1 MSRHDD
7 RMRLM
12 DMRDHGQEACALCA
26 QRCRA
31 DLDMDRLLA
40 LSVVRLLE
48 VVGEAAAR
56 TSPATRSAI
65 PGIPWS
71 QIIAM
76 RNRLIHAY
84 AEVDL
89 NIVWTVI
96 NRDLPPM
103 IAEINAHLNSGPA

>member
-12 DMRDHGQEACALCA
+12 DMRDHGQEAYCLCST
-26 QRCRA
+26 RLRT
-31 DLDMDRLLA
+31 DLDTDRLLA
-40 LSVVRLLE
+40 LAVIRLLE

-56 TSPATRSAI
+56 TSSATRSAL

-84 AEVDL
+84 ADVDL
-89 NIVWTVI
+89 NIVWIVVR
-96 NRDLPPM
+96 RDLPPM
-103 IAEINAHLNSGPA
+103 IAELNTYLTGSQ